1 MWDNFWQGASNAVEG
16 VKNVIFNLGNYIVN
30 ILAKAWQK
38 VKDVFSTGGK
48 IFTGIKDGIVTAF
61 KAIVNAI
68 IGGINQ
74 VISIPFN
81 KINDV
86 LTSIRNFDIP
96 VVGRVFSWLPSLPV
110 PQIPKLAKGGIV
122 AQPTM
127 AVVGEAGREAVMP
140 LENNL
145 EWLDILADKLASRIG
160 SNGGSY
166 IIQLDGRTIQRG
178 QAKKRQQ
185 LAFETNGGY

>member
-1 MWDNFWQGASNAVEG
+1 MWDGFKNGAIAAWDG
-16 VKNVIFNLGNYIVN
+16 VKSVFSTVANFFKTVFTN
-30 ILAKAWQK
+30 AWTA
-38 VKDVFSTGGK
+38 VKNVFSTGGR
-48 IFTGIKDGIVTAF
+48 IFDGIKDGIVTAF

-68 IGGINQ
+68 IGGINK
-74 VISIPFN
+74 VIAIPFN
-81 KINDV
+81 TINSV
-86 LTSIRNFDIP
+86 LNGIRNINILGVTPFTW
-96 VVGRVFSWLPSLPV
+96 VGTINV
-110 PQIPKLAKGGIV
+110 PQIPKLAKGGII

-127 AVVGEAGREAVMP
+127 AVVGERGKEAVMP

-160 SNGGSY
+160 NTGGSY

-178 QAKKRQQ
+178 QAKKQQQ

>member
-1 MWDNFWQGASNAVEG
+1 MWDGFKNGAIAAWDG
-16 VKNVIFNLGNYIVN
+16 VKSVFSTVANFFKTVFTN
-30 ILAKAWQK
+30 AWTA
-38 VKDVFSTGGK
+38 VKNVFSTGGR
-48 IFTGIKDGIVTAF
+48 IFDGIKDGIVTAF

-68 IGGINQ
+68 IGGINK
-74 VISIPFN
+74 VIAIPFN
-81 KINDV
+81 TINSV
-86 LTSIRNFDIP
+86 LNGIRNINILGVTPFTW
-96 VVGRVFSWLPSLPV
+96 VGTINV
-110 PQIPKLAKGGIV
+110 PQIPKLAKGGII

-127 AVVGEAGREAVMP
+127 AVVGERGKEAVMP

-160 SNGGSY
+160 NTGGSY

-178 QAKKRQQ
+178 QAKKKQQ

>member
-1 MWDNFWQGASNAVEG
+1 MKSVFSTVANFFKTVFTNAWTA
-16 VKNVIFNLGNYIVN
+16 VKN
-30 ILAKAWQK
+30 
-38 VKDVFSTGGK
+38 VFSTGGR
-48 IFTGIKDGIVTAF
+48 IFDGIKDGIVTAF

-68 IGGINQ
+68 IGGINK
-74 VISIPFN
+74 VIAIPFN
-81 KINDV
+81 TINSV
-86 LTSIRNFDIP
+86 LNGIRNINILGVTPFTW
-96 VVGRVFSWLPSLPV
+96 VGTINV
-110 PQIPKLAKGGIV
+110 PQIPKLAKGGII

-127 AVVGEAGREAVMP
+127 AVVGERGKEAVMP

-160 SNGGSY
+160 NTGGSY

-178 QAKKRQQ
+178 QAKKQQQ